1 MSLLSWH
8 LLMGR
13 TGRALA
19 YLALLAAPV
28 GCKSAIDGGE
38 LSSHESAA
46 NGSSSSGTGGSSSS
60 SGSSSTGEA
69 GAGTSGGAVDAD
81 AVTRVARLTHDQYD
95 ATVQDLFGIGDTPA
109 SAFPP
114 DALNGFDFETSID
127 LGVDARLGPQYRAA
141 AEALAERAVSDDEV
155 FDRIVPCSSEDA
167 DCADEFIAAFGQRA
181 FRRPLTQ
188 AELTA
193 FGELFQ
199 QGETLVA
206 SGDAFRDGVR
216 LVVEAMLQSP
226 QFLYRTELSI
236 DADSNGLVAL
246 SSWEVATRLSYFV
259 QGSMPTDD
267 LFQRASEDEL
277 RTAEQVASAVEALL
291 TSERARSQLVSFHA
305 QAWDFGRYSRIAPDP
320 AAFPDAPDGIVDS
333 ARAASEQFVDDVIE
347 SGGGLAELLTAPY
360 AFADAGLA
368 GLYGVPHD
376 AESGTSLLRVD
387 LDPDERKGYLMQIGF
402 LASHAYAVDT
412 DPIHRG
418 LFVVRQLLCRDI
430 PDPPPGASQTPLPE
444 TDEPIET
451 TREEVELLTGQ
462 AGCFTCHLQIN
473 PPGFALEGFDA
484 VGQVRTTE
492 NDVRVDTSG
501 TLELDDVDV
510 QFSGPTELVDL
521 LAASQEARACYASK
535 WLEFAYG
542 RALSASDRAAAL
554 ELGATPLSVHEL
566 VAKVSETEAFLNRKG
581 EGEP

>member
-1 MSLLSWH
+1 
-8 LLMGR
+8 MGR

-19 YLALLAAPV
+19 YFVLLAAPV
-28 GCKSAIDGGE
+28 GCNSTIEGGQLSQPESSA
-38 LSSHESAA
+38 S
-46 NGSSSSGTGGSSSS
+46 GSSSSGSGGSSSTAG
-60 SGSSSTGEA
+60 SGSTGAA
-69 GAGTSGGAVDAD
+69 GAGNAAGEVDAD

-95 ATVQDLFGIGDTPA
+95 ATVQDLFGIADTPA

-127 LGVDARLGPQYRAA
+127 LEVDARLGPQYRVA
-141 AEALAERAVSDDEV
+141 AETLAERAVSDDEV
-155 FDRIVPCSSEDA
+155 FDGIVPCSVDDA
-167 DCADEFIAAFGQRA
+167 DCADEFIATFGQRA

-199 QGETLVA
+199 QGETLVQ

-226 QFLYRTELSI
+226 QFLYRTELSTEEQLG
-236 DADSNGLVAL
+236 ADEERTIVPL

-259 QGSMPTDD
+259 QGSMPTED
-267 LFQRASEDEL
+267 LFDRASNDEL
-277 RTAEQVASAVEALL
+277 RTADQVASAVEALL
-291 TSERARSQLVSFHA
+291 ASERARSQLVSFHA
-305 QAWDFGRYSRIAPDP
+305 QAWDFGRFSRIAPDA
-320 AAFPDAPDGIVDS
+320 AAFPDAPAGIVDS
-333 ARAASEQFVDDVIE
+333 ARASSERFVDEVLQ

-368 GLYGVPHD
+368 ALYDVPYE
-376 AESGTSLLRVD
+376 AESDTSLVRID
-387 LDPDERKGYLMQIGF
+387 FDPGERKGYLMQIGF
-402 LASHAYAVDT
+402 LASHAYAADT

-418 LFVVRQLLCRDI
+418 VFVVRQLLCRDI

-462 AGCFTCHLQIN
+462 AGCFTCHMQIN

-492 NDVRVDTSG
+492 NDVSVDTSG
-501 TLELDDVDV
+501 SMELDDVDV
-510 QFSGPTELVDL
+510 QFAGPTELVDL
-521 LAASQEARACYASK
+521 LATSQEARACYASK

-542 RALSASDRAAAL
+542 RSLSASDRAAAL
-554 ELGATPLSVHEL
+554 ELASSPLSVHEL
-566 VAKVSETEAFLNRKG
+566 VARVSATEAFLNRKS
-581 EGEP
+581 EVNP

>member
-1 MSLLSWH
+1 
-8 LLMGR
+8 MGR

-19 YLALLAAPV
+19 YFALLGAPV
-28 GCKSAIDGGE
+28 GCKSGIDGGE
-38 LSSHESAA
+38 LSSHDSAA
-46 NGSSSSGTGGSSSS
+46 
-60 SGSSSTGEA
+60 SGSSSTGNGGSSATGSTGSAGAA
-69 GAGTSGGAVDAD
+69 GAGSGGGAVDAD

-95 ATVQDLFGIGDTPA
+95 ATVQDLFGITDAPA
-109 SAFPP
+109 DAFPP

-127 LGVDARLGPQYRAA
+127 LEVDARLGPQYRVA
-141 AEALAERAVSDDEV
+141 AETLAERAASDDEV
-155 FDRIVPCSSEDA
+155 FEHIVPCSSDDA
-167 DCADEFIAAFGQRA
+167 DCADEFIASFGQRA

-188 AELTA
+188 VELTA

-199 QGETLVA
+199 QGETLVQ

-226 QFLYRTELSI
+226 QFLYRTELSE
-236 DADSNGLVAL
+236 DEGSDGLIAL

-259 QGSMPTDD
+259 QGSMPTED
-267 LFQRASEDEL
+267 LLARANNDEL
-277 RTAEQVASAVEALL
+277 RTPEQVTSAVAALL
-291 TSERARSQLVSFHA
+291 ASERARSQLVSFHA
-305 QAWDFGRYSRIAPDP
+305 QAWDFGRFSRIAPDP
-320 AAFPDAPDGIVDS
+320 AAFPDAPAGIVDS
-333 ARAASEQFVDDVIE
+333 ARASSERFVDEVIE
-347 SGGGLAELLTAPY
+347 SGGGLSDLLTAPY

-368 GLYGVPHD
+368 ALYGVSHD
-376 AESGTSLLRVD
+376 AESDTSLVRVD
-387 LDPDERKGYLMQIGF
+387 FDPGERKGYLMQVGF
-402 LASHAYAVDT
+402 LASHAYAADT

-418 LFVVRQLLCRDI
+418 VFVVRQLLCRDI

-501 TLELDDVDV
+501 SMELDDVDV
-510 QFSGPTELVDL
+510 QFSGPSELVDL

-542 RALSASDRAAAL
+542 RSLSASDRSAAL
-554 ELGATPLSVHEL
+554 ELAATPLSVHEL
-566 VAKVSETEAFLNRKG
+566 VARVSATEAFLNRKS
-581 EGEP
+581 EVEP